1 MPTPTP
7 TIKKKTDTFAHAD
20 ANADADADADADSR
34 KRNDIFAH
42 ADADDVADADA
53 DADITDIVLL
63 FFQPSGSNKT
73 ELHRFLRSEVTSI
86 MDEIGLSKL
95 CLVSDATSAALR
107 VQMEKTNN
115 TLITLADEYRSTL
128 SSLNIG
134 EVGKYKETIF

>member
-7 TIKKKTDTFAHAD
+7 TPTVTDL
-20 ANADADADADADSR
+20 
-34 KRNDIFAH
+34 
-42 ADADDVADADA
+42 
-53 DADITDIVLL
+53 LL
-63 FFQPSGSNKT
+63 FIQPSGSNKT

-86 MDEIGLSKL
+86 MDEIGLSKE

-107 VQMEKTNN
+107 KQMDKTNN

-134 EVGKYKETIF
+134 EVGRKKKNNILNQDLFPKTDCLSLA